1 MIFRIRKFL
10 AYLRLK
16 LANAFASKKV
26 RHTMK
31 VSYLANYCV
40 NATVMNEFM
49 MKHEALE
56 QKWVVVRNLALG
68 SSHGYHGFLPDGNSF
83 NLCGNSQ
90 DLYLS
95 YELYRRCADLA
106 KLKTVILFYSVFSP
120 GFDAER
126 TSEMDYC
133 LYYRYFWRIPL
144 RYHGPDDFAHKR
156 YLLDKYLRQHPL
168 TEVGD
173 YRGEND
179 YGWFFP
185 SQMSVAERVASHLKN
200 NRRQNG
206 QTGYVGKMAEL
217 ARIKGHRLVVV
228 VPPFR
233 SDYSALLPPFEETFA
248 ELLALVKQNPE
259 IKLMSFVDDK
269 DFVDADFG
277 DMDHLNRQGATKL
290 TAKILSAIRKC

>member
-1 MIFRIRKFL
+1 MLGQGL
-10 AYLRLK
+10 AFVAVK
-16 LANAFASKKV
+16 LANAVAGKAVRRKVKTWYASRYKIFE
-26 RHTMK
+26 
-31 VSYLANYCV
+31 
-40 NATVMNEFM
+40 TVVEEFR
-49 MKHEALE
+49 KTHDAIE
-56 QKWVVVRNLALG
+56 QKRNTVEILALG
-68 SSHGYHGFLPDGNSF
+68 SSHGDHGFLPDGNSF

-95 YELYRRCADLA
+95 YELYRRCADIP

-120 GFDAER
+120 GFETER

-144 RYHGPDDFAHKR
+144 RYHGPDDFVHKR

-290 TAKILSAIRKC
+290 TAKILSAIRTC